1 MDAEATLLSR
11 FTLAFLDFFIAEL
24 LHPATLQAD
33 DVIMVIA
40 VIQLKHRL
48 VCFEVMPY
56 QQPGLLKLGEH
67 TIYRGQSYV
76 LAGRQQL
83 PIDIFSRQVAPL
95 AGFKQR

>member
-1 MDAEATLLSR
+1 MDAEATLLGR
-11 FTLAFLDFFIAEL
+11 FTLAFLDFFIAKL

-33 DVIMVIA
+33 DVIMVVA
-40 VIQLKHRL
+40 VIQLKYRL

-67 TIYRGQSYV
+67 TIHRGQSYV

-83 PIDIFSRQVAPL
+83 PIDIFGRQVAPL